1 MKKIKRMAAVAAVA
15 VAGPTILTATPAMA
29 ADQPAVIVPDVAPK
43 DDATADAGAPTTPV
57 VETPGAEKPRAEKPG
72 ADKPG
77 ADKPVAEKPAPVV
90 DTPAPTTPAPAPAE
104 QPAKDAKA
112 PSDKQHADSDGI
124 MMGPDV
130 SVAGIPKNGFKP
142 GGDWTQLKV
151 TVDNSGGPWVNG
163 LQPHLS
169 IGKAGGKL
177 KSGHYEIE
185 SRHVRTDGSSYWW
198 PATALNT
205 DGDDSSMS
213 GYFIGTVG
221 PLDRGASYDIDVRI
235 RFTADAPHVAFDMAS
250 DAVSISADGWN
261 WGPSSWYSTKIEG
274 AEDGDEDP
282 FVEGPALTV
291 NGVPE
296 TVKAAWRLDQP
307 VRPRRQLRQ
316 EGPGRIRRRPGPGPA
331 GLGPDE
337 GLPDQGRGP
346 EQGQE
351 RQGRL
356 RHEAEIRSEEEGVFL
371 GVDLASGP
379 VAAYQSFDIQVR
391 IRLTADAPLGDL
403 RISSWGSSQVG
414 PETPKPWAQ
423 SHSKARLTKIVA
435 ADPAPGDNGNQP
447 KPNGG
452 SKPSVDNAKG
462 GSGGE
467 LAATGADAATTWAL
481 GGAGVALAMGAA
493 LVAGTGRRRRTTA

>member
-57 VETPGAEKPRAEKPG
+57 VETPGAEKPGAEKPG

-296 TVKAAWRLDQP
+296 TVKAGGDWTNLSVRVDNSGKKALDGFD
-307 VRPRRQLRQ
+307 VGLVLARPDWVPMKGSQIKVEVLSKDKN
-316 EGPGRIRRRPGPGPA
+316 GKA
-331 GLGPDE
+331 GW
-337 GLPDQGRGP
+337 
-346 EQGQE
+346 
-351 RQGRL
+351 
-356 RHEAEIRSEEEGVFL
+356 HEAEIRSEEEGVFL

-379 VAAYQSFDIQVR
+379 VAAGQSFDIQVR

>member
-57 VETPGAEKPRAEKPG
+57 VETPGAEKPGAEKPG

-77 ADKPVAEKPAPVV
+77 AEKPVAEKPAPVV

-296 TVKAAWRLDQP
+296 TVKAGGDWTNLSVRVDNSGKKALDGFD
-307 VRPRRQLRQ
+307 VGLVLARPDWVPMKGSQIKVEVLSKDKN
-316 EGPGRIRRRPGPGPA
+316 GKA
-331 GLGPDE
+331 GW
-337 GLPDQGRGP
+337 
-346 EQGQE
+346 
-351 RQGRL
+351 
-356 RHEAEIRSEEEGVFL
+356 HEAEIRSEEEGVFL

-379 VAAYQSFDIQVR
+379 VAAGQSFDIQVR

>member
-296 TVKAAWRLDQP
+296 TVKAGGDWTNLSVRVDNSGKKALDGFD
-307 VRPRRQLRQ
+307 VGLVLARPDWVPMKGSQIKVEVLSKDKN
-316 EGPGRIRRRPGPGPA
+316 GKA
-331 GLGPDE
+331 GW
-337 GLPDQGRGP
+337 
-346 EQGQE
+346 
-351 RQGRL
+351 
-356 RHEAEIRSEEEGVFL
+356 HEAEIRSEEEGVFL

-379 VAAYQSFDIQVR
+379 VAAGQSFDIQVR

>member
-296 TVKAAWRLDQP
+296 TVKAGGDWTNLSVRVDNSGKKALDGFD
-307 VRPRRQLRQ
+307 VGLVLARPDWVPMKGSQIKVEVLSKDKN
-316 EGPGRIRRRPGPGPA
+316 GKA
-331 GLGPDE
+331 GW
-337 GLPDQGRGP
+337 
-346 EQGQE
+346 
-351 RQGRL
+351 
-356 RHEAEIRSEEEGVFL
+356 HEAEIRSEEEGVFL

-379 VAAYQSFDIQVR
+379 VAALPELRHPGPHPPDGGR
-391 IRLTADAPLGDL
+391 PARRPPHLLLGL
-403 RISSWGSSQVG
+403 FPGR
-414 PETPKPWAQ
+414 
-423 SHSKARLTKIVA
+423 
-435 ADPAPGDNGNQP
+435 PGDPEAVG
-447 KPNGG
+447 
-452 SKPSVDNAKG
+452 
-462 GSGGE
+462 
-467 LAATGADAATTWAL
+467 T
-481 GGAGVALAMGAA
+481 VALQGPPDED
-493 LVAGTGRRRRTTA
+493 RRRRPGPR